1 MQNHSYLVNVSEN
14 NKAKIYQFIT
24 MTMKSKDMTN
34 KHKSN
39 LFLYGKECHDLPE
52 IWPVAGSRIVQTWQ
66 LLVQVIALLGPA
78 RMTVFQVFLYV
89 FSPVSN
95 PILPQP
101 KYIRS
106 DHIIHVIKFRLLL
119 FMDNHYVVKYN
130 FIEICCKFYTVGKW
144 KQCTNNCF
152 LRLKL
157 DISQYTKY

>member
-1 MQNHSYLVNVSEN
+1 MSVKTKLKYTSLSP
-14 NKAKIYQFIT
+14 

-34 KHKSN
+34 KHKGN
-39 LFLYGKECHDLPE
+39 LFLYGKECHNLPE
-52 IWPVAGSRIVQTWQ
+52 IWPVAGSRIVQTCQ
-66 LLVQVIALLGPA
+66 FLVQVIALLSPA
-78 RMTVFQVFLYV
+78 RMAVFQVFLYV

-130 FIEICCKFYTVGKW
+130 FIEICWQMKTMH
-144 KQCTNNCF
+144 Q
-152 LRLKL
+152 
-157 DISQYTKY
+157 